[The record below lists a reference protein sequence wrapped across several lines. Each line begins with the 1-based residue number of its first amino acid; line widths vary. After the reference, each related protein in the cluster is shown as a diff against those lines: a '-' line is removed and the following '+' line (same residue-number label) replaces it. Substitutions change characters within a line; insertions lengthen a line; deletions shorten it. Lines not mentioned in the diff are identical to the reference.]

1 MADIAS
7 RSHGATTGLV
17 YDLHHIA
24 RLVLHQ
30 IGEEHR
36 IVNYDQEASI
46 SHGPSIRPP
55 VSSTPVRMQPIRGRG
70 RGRVDRRGRG
80 RDSGRGHGRDGEGGR
95 GTPEPTL
102 LTSIPPH
109 TYSSPEI
116 FIPPQTYTSPSIPS
130 DTYTSLPYPVSPEP
144 ASIVVDI
151 TFSSHP
157 LSSHTLPPIGETIVD
172 LVSELGALPAR
183 QPRAPRYVKYFIHQL
198 PWFPWLHQF
207 PRLH

>member
-36 IVNYDQEASI
+36 IVGYDQEAST
-46 SHGPSIRPP
+46 SHGLSIRPL

-80 RDSGRGHGRDGEGGR
+80 RDSGRGHGRDGEGGH

-102 LTSIPPH
+102 SRHCLLRYPLILTHHPRFLYPH
-109 TYSSPEI
+109 RLTHH
-116 FIPPQTYTSPSIPS
+116 
-130 DTYTSLPYPVSPEP
+130 LPYPQTLTHLYHIRCRQSQ
-144 ASIVVDI
+144 
-151 TFSSHP
+151 P
-157 LSSHTLPPIGETIVD
+157 L
-172 LVSELGALPAR
+172 
-183 QPRAPRYVKYFIHQL
+183 
-198 PWFPWLHQF
+198 
-207 PRLH
+207 